1 MDFKTSFL
9 RFQIKKIILVHKMK
23 EKRMAKKS
31 TFLMSHIIKNID
43 LRNIRQKRGKVP

>member
-1 MDFKTSFL
+1 MDLKTSFL
-9 RFQIKKIILVHKMK
+9 RFTYQKNNFGAQNERKNNGKN
-23 EKRMAKKS
+23 A